1 MGSALKRM
9 KLGKTL
15 GPDGIAI
22 EVWKCLDEVGMFWLT
37 KLLNKIIIKKISEE
51 LEEEHFSTYIKK
63 MRYLKLQQ
71 L

>member
-1 MGSALKRM
+1 M
-9 KLGKTL
+9 KLGKAL
-15 GPDGIAI
+15 EPNGIAI
-22 EVWKCLDEVGMFWLT
+22 EVWKCLDEVGVFWLT

-51 LEEEHFSTYIKK
+51 LEEEHFSIYIQK